1 MPNTYVNINT
11 DNNIVSVESSNESIR
26 IINNDS
32 GATVNIVKVDR
43 DVVRVNGI
51 GPQGPQGADGGG
63 INTGSLAITGS
74 NTFIGN
80 QIINGNLTVTGS
92 LFATASYS
100 TYAVTASYALNAA
113 AGSQGTIGSQGTTG
127 TSGTQGTIGIQGFNG
142 TQGPLGAQGTAGA
155 QGNSGAQGAQGT
167 TGLNGSVYIGTSS
180 TLLTIATGSQTLT
193 VETGL
198 AYTANQDATINYVS
212 DPTNYHMHGIIQSY
226 NSGTGNL
233 VVLISNIQG
242 AGSFNS
248 WTTNLDGAVGAVG
261 AQGATGAGSQGV
273 QGSQGPLGPIGN
285 FGSQG
290 ASGAQGRQGTIGAQ
304 GAQGTTGAQGT
315 IGAQGRIGAQ
325 GTSAATS
332 ITNNLSGYVVTATSD
347 SNTPFNGEENLTFDG
362 TKLNIINGNST
373 QINIWGGTFPTN
385 SFVIGSSNLTNNT
398 RGFDNISIGKNAL
411 NYNTTGSGNVAVGHT
426 ALTDNKQG
434 SYSTAVGHGALSN
447 ISGSYNTAVGAY
459 AGSANGVETG
469 LSAYSVYIGY
479 NNYASSG
486 DQVNQIVIG
495 SNAVGNGSNTTVI
508 GNSDTVSTQLF
519 GSVTSSNARLAG
531 IPVGTT
537 QTRVLVSDTTG
548 NIFYRTTVPSAS
560 IAQTASYV
568 VTALSASYVNPL
580 TQTLRVTGSVFGNVT
595 ALSIASNTASL
606 NLTSGSFFTL
616 QLVQG
621 TNTYINP
628 NSISPGLA
636 VSLLISTT
644 GSATV
649 SFPATVFQP
658 SGSSYT
664 PTTTTGK
671 DVLTLVSFDST
682 NLYLANVKNLI

>member
-11 DNNIVSVESSNESIR
+11 DNNIVAVESSNESIR

-113 AGSQGTIGSQGTTG
+113 AGTQGTIGSQGANG
-127 TSGTQGTIGIQGFNG
+127 TSGSNGTQGATGTQGFNG
-142 TQGPLGAQGTAGA
+142 TQGPLGSQGIQGTL
-155 QGNSGAQGAQGT
+155 GAQGA
-167 TGLNGSVYIGTSS
+167 
-180 TLLTIATGSQTLT
+180 
-193 VETGL
+193 
-198 AYTANQDATINYVS
+198 
-212 DPTNYHMHGIIQSY
+212 
-226 NSGTGNL
+226 
-233 VVLISNIQG
+233 
-242 AGSFNS
+242 AG
-248 WTTNLDGAVGAVG
+248 V
-261 AQGATGAGSQGV
+261 
-273 QGSQGPLGPIGN
+273 
-285 FGSQG
+285 
-290 ASGAQGRQGTIGAQ
+290 QGRQGTIGAQ
-304 GAQGTTGAQGT
+304 GTTGTQGTDGAQGT
-315 IGAQGRIGAQ
+315 IGAQGSIGVQ
-325 GTSAATS
+325 GTNASTS
-332 ITNNLSGYVVTATSD
+332 ITNNVNNYVVTATG
-347 SNTPFNGEENLTFDG
+347 NPATPFNGESGLQYDG
-362 TKLNIINGNST
+362 SLLEVSGAIQITGASGLIIYSGANPTSSIAIGN
-373 QINIWGGTFPTN
+373 
-385 SFVIGSSNLTNNT
+385 
-398 RGFDNISIGKNAL
+398 
-411 NYNTTGSGNVAVGHT
+411 
-426 ALTDNKQG
+426 
-434 SYSTAVGHGALSN
+434 GALYYNVSGRN
-447 ISGSYNTAVGAY
+447 NLAIGPSALQENKIGDYNVGIGERSILLNGSGSYNTAVGYGSLGTASGSY
-459 AGSANGVETG
+459 NTGVGFGAGDFGGVDTAT
-469 LSAYSVYIGY
+469 SHSIYIGY
-479 NNYASSG
+479 QANPYGNNES
-486 DQVNQIVIG
+486 NQIVIG
-495 SNAVGNGSNTTVI
+495 STAIGNGSNTTVI
-508 GNSDTVSTQLF
+508 GTANTISTRLF
-519 GSVTSSNARLAG
+519 GTVTGSNIKLTT
-531 IPVGTT
+531 IPVTTT
-537 QTRVLVSDTTG
+537 QTRVLVSDTNG
-548 NIFYRTTVPSAS
+548 NIFYRTTVPTAS

-671 DVLTLVSFDST
+671 DVLTLLSFDST

>member
-1 MPNTYVNINT
+1 MSNTYVNINT

-26 IINNDS
+26 IINNES
-32 GATVNIVKVDR
+32 GATVNIVKADR
-43 DVVRVNGI
+43 DVVHVNGI
-51 GPQGPQGADGGG
+51 GPQGPKGADGGG
-63 INTGSLAITGS
+63 IDTSSLAITGS

-113 AGSQGTIGSQGTTG
+113 AGSQG
-127 TSGTQGTIGIQGFNG
+127 
-142 TQGPLGAQGTAGA
+142 
-155 QGNSGAQGAQGT
+155 
-167 TGLNGSVYIGTSS
+167 
-180 TLLTIATGSQTLT
+180 
-193 VETGL
+193 
-198 AYTANQDATINYVS
+198 
-212 DPTNYHMHGIIQSY
+212 
-226 NSGTGNL
+226 
-233 VVLISNIQG
+233 
-242 AGSFNS
+242 
-248 WTTNLDGAVGAVG
+248 AVG
-261 AQGATGAGSQGV
+261 AQGTVGSQGAAGSQG
-273 QGSQGPLGPIGN
+273 SI
-285 FGSQG
+285 GSQG
-290 ASGAQGRQGTIGAQ
+290 A
-304 GAQGTTGAQGT
+304 TGAQGSIGVQGFIGSQGA

-325 GTSAATS
+325 GAIGSQGSIGTTGTTGAQGAVGAQGTSADIA
-332 ITNNLSGYVVTATSD
+332 ITNNSNNYVVTATSD
-347 SNTPFNGEENLTFDG
+347 SNTPFNGEANLTFDG

-385 SFVIGSSNLTNNT
+385 SFAIGSANLTNNT
-398 RGFDNISIGKNAL
+398 LGFDNVSIGKNAL
-411 NYNTTGSGNVAVGHT
+411 NYNTTGSGNVAVGHQ
-426 ALTDNKQG
+426 ALLDNKQG

-447 ISGSYNTAVGAY
+447 ASGSYNTAIGAY
-459 AGSANGVETG
+459 AGSPNGAETG
-469 LSAYSVYIGY
+469 LSAYSVFIGY
-479 NNYASSG
+479 SNYSNSS
-486 DQVNQIVIG
+486 DHVNQIVIG
-495 SNAVGNGSNTTVI
+495 AFAVGNGSNTTVI
-508 GNSDTVSTQLF
+508 GTTDTVSTQLF
-519 GSVTSSNARLAG
+519 GTVTSSNAKLTA
-531 IPVGTT
+531 IPAGTT
-537 QTRVLVSDTTG
+537 QTRVLVSDTNG
-548 NIFYRTTVPSAS
+548 NVFYRTTIPTAS
-560 IAQTASYV
+560 IAQTASYVVTAQTASYV

-628 NSISPGLA
+628 TSISPGLA

-671 DVLTLVSFDST
+671 DVLTLLSFDST